1 MQPNA
6 AHARAQ
12 AVFADVL
19 TNVTDEQ
26 LELPT
31 PCEKWSVAKLIAHVE
46 GGNQWVAGLGGREA
60 IELPADRVAAHAATS
75 AEAQAVF
82 DAEDGMTRMFD
93 LPFGTLP
100 GAVFAMIRA
109 GDLYTHSWDLA
120 TAIGVPTD
128 LDTELGEAVFAA
140 TSPFLGESLR
150 GEGRP
155 FGQAQPCAEDRP
167 IADRM
172 AAFLGRNVG

>member
-1 MQPNA
+1 MQPSE

-12 AVFADVL
+12 AVFAGVL
-19 TNVTDEQ
+19 ANVTDDQ
-26 LELPT
+26 LDLPT

-60 IELPADRVAAHAATS
+60 FEPPADRVAAHAATS

-82 DAEDGMTRMFD
+82 EADDGMTRMFD

-100 GAVFAMIRA
+100 GAAFAMIRA
-109 GDLYTHSWDLA
+109 GVLYTHSWDLA

-128 LDTELGEAVFAA
+128 LDAELGEAIFAA
-140 TSPFLGESLR
+140 TSPFLGDSLR
-150 GEGRP
+150 GDGRP
-155 FGQAQPCAEDRP
+155 FGVAQPCAESRP
-167 IADRM
+167 MADRM
-172 AAFLGRNVG
+172 AAFLGRKID